1 MIPSDFISD
10 GSWNSNRGK
19 RACRKRC
26 TNWYKIR
33 SSILKYA
40 NFFYL
45 QLSLLSADPRFQNIK
60 LCCKTRK
67 PSTAKYF
74 LDHLGCVNW
83 KTADDFSGFES
94 YECLIAVRGDNITSN
109 MIYVHTFGPRG
120 STIGQNM
127 CHWITMLYFIS
138 AFSAFNMFQTTWIM

>member
-1 MIPSDFISD
+1 MTLSVTGAEIRIMAKGCAGKDVHIDMESDQAYWI
-10 GSWNSNRGK
+10 
-19 RACRKRC
+19 
-26 TNWYKIR
+26 T
-33 SSILKYA
+33 LV
-40 NFFYL
+40 FYL
-45 QLSLLSADPRFQNIK
+45 QLSLFSADPHFQKIK

-109 MIYVHTFGPRG
+109 MIYVHSFGPRG

-127 CHWITMLYFIS
+127 CQWITILYFIS
-138 AFSAFNMFQTTWIM
+138 AFSAFNKFKKTWIM

>member
-1 MIPSDFISD
+1 MILSVTGAEIRIAAKGRAGKDVQIDTKSDQAY
-10 GSWNSNRGK
+10 WNML
-19 RACRKRC
+19 
-26 TNWYKIR
+26 I
-33 SSILKYA
+33 
-40 NFFYL
+40 FFYL
-45 QLSLLSADPRFQNIK
+45 QLSLLSADPCFQNIK